1 MILKQTEVMT
11 IMPKLLQQAQEQLST
26 ADLRNN
32 LPLLRQRSLDFAAVC
47 EDASLLEQLPEEAC
61 YYFHWKITLLEN
73 ELPTVNLS
81 LTITTPTSQQIAH
94 ISSPLIA
101 LFTDYFIATGRI
113 PNPWSIS

>member
-47 EDASLLEQLPEEAC
+47 EDAILDEPFPEEAC
-61 YYFHWKITLLEN
+61 
-73 ELPTVNLS
+73 
-81 LTITTPTSQQIAH
+81 
-94 ISSPLIA
+94 
-101 LFTDYFIATGRI
+101 
-113 PNPWSIS
+113 